1 MTTGQQGQKIN
12 EITNKTMRRYSSL
25 LLLMVFSITT
35 ALAQTQSFT
44 TQPLSVKVSVEN
56 SDPILAI
63 SAPQELINKS
73 RGFARVQGTSMR
85 IEGNVKDQEGVKMLT
100 INNSLVSVDMSG
112 NFTHTISLNPGE
124 NIINFSITDGEDK
137 VTNEIRSV
145 NNEVSVAKST
155 FDPALGSEVGSYYAL
170 IIGVDQYADPQIVD
184 LDNPVSDAKAL
195 KKVLQEQYIF
205 DEDNITFIE
214 NATRAQIIDAL
225 DALSK
230 KVTQKDNVLVFYA
243 GHGYWD
249 EQAEIGYWIPADGRK
264 SSTADWFRNSTLTD
278 QLRSIQSKHTLL
290 IADACFS
297 GGIFK
302 ARAAFMDASLA
313 INKKYE
319 MASRKA
325 MTSGTLTEVPD
336 RSAFL
341 KYLVRR
347 LEANSQKYLSVSTLF
362 YSFEEAVINNSDVR
376 PQYGTIQKVG
386 DEGGEFIF
394 IRRD

>member
-1 MTTGQQGQKIN
+1 MKRFN
-12 EITNKTMRRYSSL
+12 L
-25 LLLMVFSITT
+25 LAASIILLVVT
-35 ALAQTQSFT
+35 AQAQTSSVT
-44 TQPLSVKVSVEN
+44 TSQIPVHFESKDNPTLVTITSPESLVE
-56 SDPILAI
+56 
-63 SAPQELINKS
+63 KS
-73 RGFARVQGTSMR
+73 RGFARVEGTSIR
-85 IEGNVKDQEGVKMLT
+85 IEGTVQDQDGVKMMT
-100 INNSLVSVDMSG
+100 INNSLIQVAMNGSFG
-112 NFTHTISLNPGE
+112 HTIAIKPGE
-124 NIINFSITDGEDK
+124 NIINIAVTDGK
-137 VTNEIRSV
+137 NNVH
-145 NNEVSVAKST
+145 NEVRTVKSEAAIAKTT
-155 FDPALGSEVGSYYAL
+155 FDAALGSEVGTYYAL
-170 IIGVDQYADPQIVD
+170 IIGVNDYLDPEIVD
-184 LDNPVSDAKAL
+184 LDNPISDASAL

-205 DEDNITFIE
+205 ESKNIDYIE
-214 NATRAQIIDAL
+214 NATRAQINDAMDAL
-225 DALSK
+225 AR
-230 KVTQKDNVLVFYA
+230 KVKPNDNVLIFYA

-249 EQAEIGYWIPADGRK
+249 EQAEIGYWIPADGKKR
-264 SSTADWFRNSTLTD
+264 STADWYRNSTLTD
-278 QLRSIQSKHTLL
+278 QLSAIKSKHTLL

-319 MASRKA
+319 LASRKA

-347 LEANSQKYLSVSTLF
+347 LEANTQKYLSVSTLF

-394 IRRD
+394 IRKD

>member
-1 MTTGQQGQKIN
+1 MKRFILLAASLTLFVVF
-12 EITNKTMRRYSSL
+12 TN
-25 LLLMVFSITT
+25 
-35 ALAQTQSFT
+35 AQTST
-44 TQPLSVKVSVEN
+44 YVTEKIPVNITVEN
-56 SDPILAI
+56 SPTIVKITSPESLV
-63 SAPQELINKS
+63 EKS
-73 RGFARVQGTSMR
+73 RGFKTVEGTS
-85 IEGNVKDQEGVKMLT
+85 LT
-100 INNSLVSVDMSG
+100 IVGTVQDADNVSYMKINNDIVMVAMNG
-112 NFTHTISLNPGE
+112 GFRHTIPLNPGE
-124 NIINFSITDGEDK
+124 NIIKFTVTDGKDNVHEETRTVKTD
-137 VTNEIRSV
+137 VLA
-145 NNEVSVAKST
+145 AKTT
-155 FDPALGSEVGSYYAL
+155 FDAALGSEVGTYYAL
-170 IIGVDQYADPQIVD
+170 IIGVDDYMDPEIVD
-184 LDNPVSDAKAL
+184 LDNPVTDAQAL
-195 KKVLQEQYIF
+195 KKVLQEQYVF
-205 DEDNITFIE
+205 EAGNIDYIE
-214 NATRAQIIDAL
+214 NATRAQINDAMDAL
-225 DALSK
+225 AR
-230 KVTQKDNVLVFYA
+230 KVKPNDNVLIFYA

-264 SSTADWFRNSTLTD
+264 RSTADWYRNSTLTD
-278 QLRSIQSKHTLL
+278 QISAIKSKHTLL

-319 MASRKA
+319 LNSRKA

-347 LEANSQKYLSVSTLF
+347 LEANTQKYLSVSTLF

-394 IRRD
+394 IRKD

>member
-1 MTTGQQGQKIN
+1 MKRSIYFAASLFLVTT
-12 EITNKTMRRYSSL
+12 L
-25 LLLMVFSITT
+25 AF
-35 ALAQTQSFT
+35 AQTNSKLTETIQ
-44 TQPLSVKVSVEN
+44 VSIESKDFPTVVTITSPE
-56 SDPILAI
+56 SLR
-63 SAPQELINKS
+63 QKS
-73 RGFARVQGTSMR
+73 RGFARVEGTSLR
-85 IEGNVKDQEGVKMLT
+85 IEGNVQDQDNVKLMT
-100 INNSLVSVDMSG
+100 INNSLVQVAMNGSFG
-112 NFTHTISLNPGE
+112 HTISLSAGE
-124 NIINFSITDGEDK
+124 NIINISVTDGK
-137 VTNEIRSV
+137 
-145 NNEVSVAKST
+145 NNVHREVRTVKTEEMVAKTS
-155 FDPALGSEVGSYYAL
+155 FDAALGTDVGNYYAL
-170 IIGVDQYADPQIVD
+170 IIGVDDYADPEIVD

-195 KKVLQEQYIF
+195 KKVLSEQYIF
-205 DEDNITFIE
+205 AEENIDFIE

-225 DALSK
+225 DGLSK
-230 KVTQKDNVLVFYA
+230 KANKNDNVLIFYA

-319 MASRKA
+319 MNSRKA

-347 LEANSQKYLSVSTLF
+347 LEANTQKYLSVSTLF

-394 IRRD
+394 IRKD

>member
-1 MTTGQQGQKIN
+1 MKRFILLAASMFILTMITYAQNATKVTETIPVNFASEDAPTLVKITSP
-12 EITNKTMRRYSSL
+12 ESL
-25 LLLMVFSITT
+25 
-35 ALAQTQSFT
+35 
-44 TQPLSVKVSVEN
+44 
-56 SDPILAI
+56 I
-63 SAPQELINKS
+63 SKS
-73 RGFARVQGTSMR
+73 RGFARVEGTSIR
-85 IEGNVKDQEGVKMLT
+85 IEGTVQDPDGVYSMT
-100 INNSLVSVDMSG
+100 INNDYIQVAMNGSFG
-112 NFTHTISLNPGE
+112 HTIALNPGE
-124 NIINFSITDGEDK
+124 NIINIAVTDGK
-137 VTNEIRSV
+137 KNVHT
-145 NNEVSVAKST
+145 EVRTVKTEELAAKTT
-155 FDPALGSEVGSYYAL
+155 FDAALGSEVGNYYAL
-170 IIGVDQYADPQIVD
+170 IIGVDDYSDPQILD
-184 LDNPVSDAKAL
+184 LDNPISDAQSL

-205 DEDNITFIE
+205 EEQNIDYIE

-225 DALSK
+225 DGLAK
-230 KVTQKDNVLVFYA
+230 KVKKNDNVLIFYA

-264 SSTADWFRNSTLTD
+264 NSTADWFRNSTLTD

-319 MASRKA
+319 MSSRKA

-347 LEANSQKYLSVSTLF
+347 LEANTQKYLSVSTLF

-394 IRRD
+394 IRKD

>member
-1 MTTGQQGQKIN
+1 MKRFIYFAASLFLVTTLAFGQTGSK
-12 EITNKTMRRYSSL
+12 
-25 LLLMVFSITT
+25 
-35 ALAQTQSFT
+35 T
-44 TQPLSVKVSVEN
+44 TQTIPVSIESKDFPTVVTITSPE
-56 SDPILAI
+56 SLV
-63 SAPQELINKS
+63 QKS
-73 RGFARVQGTSMR
+73 RGFARVEGTSLR
-85 IEGNVKDQEGVKMLT
+85 IEGNVQDQDDVKMMS
-100 INNSLVSVDMSG
+100 INNSLIQVAMNGSFG
-112 NFTHTISLNPGE
+112 HTIALSPGE
-124 NIINFSITDGEDK
+124 NIINISVTDGK
-137 VTNEIRSV
+137 
-145 NNEVSVAKST
+145 NNVHHEVRTVKTEEMLAKTT
-155 FDPALGSEVGSYYAL
+155 FDAALGSEVGNYYAL
-170 IIGVDQYADPQIVD
+170 IIGVNDYKDPEIVD

-195 KKVLQEQYIF
+195 KKVLSEQYVF
-205 DEDNITFIE
+205 AEENIDFIE
-214 NATRAQIIDAL
+214 NATRAQINDAMDAL
-225 DALSK
+225 RK
-230 KVTQKDNVLVFYA
+230 KVKPSDNILIFYA

-249 EQAEIGYWIPADGRK
+249 EAAEIGYWIPADGMKR
-264 SSTADWFRNSTLTD
+264 STADWYRNSTLTD
-278 QLRSIQSKHTLL
+278 QLSAIKSKHTLL

-319 MASRKA
+319 LASRKA

-347 LEANSQKYLSVSTLF
+347 LEANTQKYLSVSTLF

-394 IRRD
+394 IRKD